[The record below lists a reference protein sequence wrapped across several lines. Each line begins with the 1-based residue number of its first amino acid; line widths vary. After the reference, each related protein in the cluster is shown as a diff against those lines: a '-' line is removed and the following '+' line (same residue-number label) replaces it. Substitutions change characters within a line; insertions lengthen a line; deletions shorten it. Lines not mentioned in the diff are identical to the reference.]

1 MAPNN
6 KKLLDITL
14 FNNNKREDAMM
25 HDADQSWKTR
35 QFRLSTLSGA
45 IAFATAISGTAYAA
59 EIEEV
64 VVTAQKR
71 AENLQEVPIAISAV
85 TGENMK
91 AMGIKNLTDLGKSTP
106 GVEMNNDTPL
116 QPTYNIRGIQT
127 SDFTV
132 GSDPAVAVYI
142 DGVYNGRG
150 AGAEVPLADI
160 ERVEVLKGPQGT
172 LFGRNATGGAIHII
186 TRKPQADDT
195 TELNITAGNY
205 GRQSVDLLVNRQLSD
220 NLYGRITA
228 STNRRDSF
236 ADNLAGDFTA
246 GNQDTQTYRASL
258 LWEPTPDTE
267 VLWRAEYGV
276 MDQGSALRSSI
287 VPTLQAMDGGSDVFE
302 DYALDTPTIEDR
314 DSFGTSLTITSD
326 FDNFTFTSITAFSKF
341 DAHLQQ
347 DEDGTAN
354 PDYMFGSANFDEQEQ
369 FSQEFRL
376 NGATDTLKW
385 TLGLSYSQ
393 EKLEHLT
400 DAYFTSGSLE
410 SFAVYEGLKGNP
422 EAFGIPQSVFD
433 QMTTTE
439 KEDLAA
445 QIRSTMAAGGI
456 PAMPEGS
463 AVSTFVYDLL
473 VQSGQAD
480 ALLQQLGAPSG
491 VTASMLDRNQMIAQL
506 MAGIAPWVMADIPWT
521 ESVFNTGD
529 YRSAAIYGDF
539 TWSLTD
545 RMDLTIGARYTA
557 DEKDFTIESSYQ
569 NTLPIALAGGAV
581 DLIGPDG
588 SVIGQLPIPAVPSC
602 DTAASAPCIPAER
615 FGMAFNNNGIADLY
629 QELDDSWSDIS
640 GRIVLDYRWNDEI
653 MTYVSL
659 SEGFKAG
666 GFNSFSAA
674 EGIDPSFDQEDVTNL
689 EIGLKS
695 NLFDNRVQLNAAV
708 YSYEYDNL
716 QELDLV
722 GKPIPNYY
730 LRNADAEGQGM
741 ELEVVWA
748 ASDNL
753 LIAGNYSH
761 LETEYTRYQILEAAG
776 ETEEDSLVGEP
787 RVGTPENKFNLMA
800 EYNFELASGAN
811 VVLRGDYN
819 WTDERVGTVDD
830 PTRVVDDYQLLNLR
844 LGWNSA
850 SDRYSAAL
858 WVQNATDEEIV
869 GGYGGTGSA
878 IGASPAWRYMP
889 RMYGADF
896 TVRF

>member
-1 MAPNN
+1 
-6 KKLLDITL
+6 
-14 FNNNKREDAMM
+14 M
-25 HDADQSWKTR
+25 HDADQNGKIR
-35 QFRLSTLSGA
+35 QFSLSTLSGA

-71 AENLQEVPIAISAV
+71 AENLQDVPIAISAV
-85 TGENMK
+85 TGDNIK
-91 AMGIKNLTDLGKSTP
+91 AMGVKNLTDLGKSTP

-132 GSDPAVAVYI
+132 GSDPAVAVYV

-186 TRKPQADDT
+186 TKKPQADDT
-195 TELNITAGNY
+195 TELSVTAGNY
-205 GRQSVDLLVNRQLSD
+205 GRQSADLLVNRQLSD

-228 STNRRDSF
+228 SNNRRDAF
-236 ADNLAGDFTA
+236 ADNLAGGFSA

-258 LWEPTPDTE
+258 LWEPTADTE
-267 VLWRAEYGV
+267 VLWRADYGV
-276 MDQGSALRSSI
+276 MDQGSALRTSI
-287 VPTLQAMDGGSDVFE
+287 VPSLQAIDGGTDVFG

-314 DSFGTSLTITSD
+314 DSFGTSLTVTSD
-326 FDNFTFTSITAFSKF
+326 FENFTLTSITAFSKF
-341 DAHLQQ
+341 DSHLQQ

-376 NGATDTLKW
+376 NGATDRLKW
-385 TLGLSYSQ
+385 TLGASYAQ
-393 EKLEHLT
+393 EKLEHVT
-400 DAYFTSGSLE
+400 DAYFTAGSLE
-410 SFAVYEGLKGNP
+410 SFAVYEGVKAAYENAGL
-422 EAFGIPQSVFD
+422 
-433 QMTTTE
+433 TTTE
-439 KEDLAA
+439 LEDIAV
-445 QIRSTMAAGGI
+445 QTRQGMIAGGL
-456 PAMPEGS
+456 EGA
-463 AVSTFVYDLL
+463 AVATFVYDLM

-480 ALLQQLGAPSG
+480 QLLAMFGAPDFI
-491 VTASMLDRNQMIAQL
+491 TASMLDREQMAAQL
-506 MAGIAPWVMADIPWT
+506 MAGITPWVMADTPWN
-521 ESVFNTGD
+521 ESVTNTGD

-545 RMDLTIGARYTA
+545 KMDLTVGARYTA
-557 DEKDFTIESSYQ
+557 DEKDFTIQSAYQ
-569 NTLPIALAGGAV
+569 NTLPLALTGGDV
-581 DLIGPDG
+581 DVLDPNGN
-588 SVIGQLPIPAVPSC
+588 VIGVLPIPAVP
-602 DTAASAPCIPAER
+602 AGVIPAQP
-615 FGMAFNNNGIADLY
+615 FGMAFNNNGVADLY

-640 GRIVLDYRWNDEI
+640 GRIVLDYRWNDDV

-674 EGIDPSFDQEDVTNL
+674 PGIDPSFDQEDVTNF
-689 EIGLKS
+689 EVGLKS
-695 NLFDNRVQLNAAV
+695 SLFDNRMQLNTAI

-722 GKPIPNYY
+722 GAPIPNYY

-741 ELEVVWA
+741 EVEVLWA
-748 ASDNL
+748 ATDNL
-753 LIAGNYSH
+753 MLGGNYS
-761 LETEYTRYQILEAAG
+761 LLDTEYTRYEVLTAAG
-776 ETEEDSLVGEP
+776 ETEDDSRVGQP

-800 EYNFELASGAN
+800 EYSLDLASGAN
-811 VVLRGDYN
+811 IVLRGDYN
-819 WTDERVGTVDD
+819 WTDERVGTISD
-830 PTRVVDDYQLLNLR
+830 PSRVVEDYQLMNLR
-844 LGWNSA
+844 AGWNSA

-858 WVQNATDEEIV
+858 WVQNVTDEEIA
-869 GGYGGTGSA
+869 GGYGGTGAA

>member
-1 MAPNN
+1 
-6 KKLLDITL
+6 
-14 FNNNKREDAMM
+14 MM
-25 HDADQSWKTR
+25 HDADQNGKTR

-71 AENLQEVPIAISAV
+71 AENLQDVPIAISAV
-85 TGENMK
+85 TGDNIK
-91 AMGIKNLTDLGKSTP
+91 AMGVKNLTDLGKSTP

-132 GSDPAVAVYI
+132 GSDPAVAVYV

-186 TRKPQADDT
+186 TKKPQADDT
-195 TELNITAGNY
+195 VELGLTAGNY
-205 GRQSVDLLVNRQLSD
+205 GRQSTDLLVNRQLSD
-220 NLYGRITA
+220 NLYGRLTA
-228 STNRRDSF
+228 STNRRDAY
-236 ADNLAGDFTA
+236 ADNLTGGASS
-246 GNQDTQTYRASL
+246 GNQDTQTYRAAL

-267 VLWRAEYGV
+267 VLWRADYGV
-276 MDQGSALRSSI
+276 MDQGSAVRTSI
-287 VPTLQAMDGGSDVFE
+287 VPSLQAMDGGSDVFG

-314 DSFGTSLTITSD
+314 DSFGTSLTVTSD

-341 DAHLQQ
+341 DSQLQQ

-354 PDYMFGSANFDEQEQ
+354 PDYMFGSANFDDQEQ
-369 FSQEFRL
+369 LSQEFRL

-385 TLGLSYSQ
+385 TLGASYSQ
-393 EKLEHLT
+393 EKVKHQT
-400 DAYFTSGSLE
+400 DAYFTAGSLE
-410 SFAVYEGLKGNP
+410 SFAVYEGIKAAYAG
-422 EAFGIPQSVFD
+422 ADV
-433 QMTTTE
+433 TTTE
-439 KEDLAA
+439 LEDLAVM
-445 QIRSTMAAGGI
+445 QRQLMIAGG
-456 PAMPEGS
+456 MEGA
-463 AVSTFVYDLL
+463 AVSTFVYDLML
-473 VQSGQAD
+473 QSGQVD
-480 ALLQQLGAPSG
+480 QLLAAFGAPEYITG
-491 VTASMLDRNQMIAQL
+491 SMLNRQDMAAQL
-506 MAGIAPWVMADIPWT
+506 MAGISPWVMADTPWNET
-521 ESVFNTGD
+521 VNNEGD

-545 RMDLTIGARYTA
+545 KMDLTVGARYTA
-557 DEKDFTIESSYQ
+557 DKKDFSIVSSYQ
-569 NTLPIALAGGAV
+569 NTLPLALTGGDV
-581 DLIGPDG
+581 QLMDENGN
-588 SVIGQLPIPAVPSC
+588 VIGNMALPTMPLGVIPAP
-602 DTAASAPCIPAER
+602 R
-615 FGMAFNNNGIADLY
+615 FGMAFNNNGNPDLN
-629 QELDDSWSDIS
+629 QPLSDSWSDIS
-640 GRIVLDYRWNDEI
+640 GRIVLDYRWNDDV
-653 MTYVSL
+653 MTYASL
-659 SEGFKAG
+659 AEGFKAG

-674 EGIDPSFDQEDVTNL
+674 PGIDPSFDQEDVTNF
-689 EIGLKS
+689 EVGIKS
-695 NLFDNRVQLNAAV
+695 NLFDNRMQLNAAV

-741 ELEVVWA
+741 EVEVLWA

-753 LIAGNYSH
+753 LVGGNYSH
-761 LETEYTRYQILEAAG
+761 LETEYTRYQVLEAAG
-776 ETEEDSLVGEP
+776 ETEEDSRVGQP

-800 EYNFELASGAN
+800 EYTFDLASGAN

-819 WTDERVGTVDD
+819 WTDERVGTITD
-830 PTRVVDDYQLLNLR
+830 PKRVVEDYQLLNLR
-844 LGWNSA
+844 AGWNSA

-858 WVQNATDEEIV
+858 WVQNATDEEIA
-869 GGYGGTGSA
+869 GDYGGTGSA